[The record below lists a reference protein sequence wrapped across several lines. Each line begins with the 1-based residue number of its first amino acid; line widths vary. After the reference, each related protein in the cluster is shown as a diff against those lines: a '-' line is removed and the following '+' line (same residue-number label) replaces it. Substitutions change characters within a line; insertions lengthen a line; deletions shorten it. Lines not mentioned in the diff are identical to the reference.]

1 MSSLQKTGGRFFQ
14 KNRKNTLIISPAS
27 AMQIQNYVQTLIEV
41 TRSVDGYQYRFEKI
55 RTEDVLGD
63 IRKQT
68 LGLSEVFDLKI
79 NWEEQYISETVNIIY
94 D

>member
-1 MSSLQKTGGRFFQ
+1 
-14 KNRKNTLIISPAS
+14 
-27 AMQIQNYVQTLIEV
+27 MQIQNYVQTLIEV